1 MFAAPPVGQ
10 LVQTHVLVAC
20 GWFVLIV
27 KPVPPLA
34 HVAEPSVQTT
44 PADSVKPGSEVQAPV
59 VR

>member
-1 MFAAPPVGQ
+1 MFAAPAAGQ
-10 LVQTHVLVAC
+10 LVQTHPLVAC
-20 GWFVLIV
+20 AWLEVIV

-34 HVAEPSVQTT
+34 HVAEPSVQVT